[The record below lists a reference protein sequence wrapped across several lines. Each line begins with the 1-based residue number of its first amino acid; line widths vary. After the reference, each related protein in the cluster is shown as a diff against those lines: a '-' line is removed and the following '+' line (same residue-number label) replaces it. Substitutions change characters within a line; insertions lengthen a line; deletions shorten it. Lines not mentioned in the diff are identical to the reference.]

1 MRETRFVDSGRP
13 RWGELEELLARTDGT
28 GLRHLNAAELDALA
42 LGYRAATSDL
52 AMARARGYDAG
63 TIGYLNRLV
72 ARAHARVYAGTNAG
86 GWSKALALFTTS
98 FPREVRR
105 SWAAIALCVLLSLVT
120 GTIAYVATSADPA
133 NAYAFVP
140 PAAVPSVSG
149 SLHDTNFGFDRIYAP
164 AMSALIIANNIKV
177 AAIAF
182 AGGITAGIV
191 TLLIIASNGLDLGTV
206 AALFAHNGYGTDLWA
221 TIAPHGVIELTAIQ
235 IAGGAGLVLAAA
247 YVRPGRMRRADA
259 LAVNGAR
266 AVVLMLGVAGM
277 LVVAG
282 LIEGFVS
289 PQRFSPEVRFA
300 VGALTGI
307 LLCAYFGFA
316 GRAAAWAEPKRD
328 RFTERESATADRA
341 S

>member
-1 MRETRFVDSGRP
+1 MRETRFVDDGRA
-13 RWGELEELLARTDGT
+13 RWGELEELLARTDRA
-28 GLRHLNAAELDALA
+28 GLRHRNAAELDALA

-63 TIGYLNRLV
+63 TIAYLNRLV

-86 GWSKALALFTTS
+86 GWSKAAALFTTS

-105 SWAAIALCVLLSLVT
+105 SWAAIALCALLSLVA

-164 AMSALIIANNIKV
+164 AMSALIITHNIKV

-182 AGGITAGIV
+182 AGGITAGII
-191 TLLIIASNGLDLGTV
+191 TLLIIGSNGLDLGTV

-235 IAGGAGLVLAAA
+235 IAGGAGLILAAGYVHPGRARRRDALVLAA
-247 YVRPGRMRRADA
+247 RRA
-259 LAVNGAR
+259 GT
-266 AVVLMLGVAGM
+266 LMMGVA
-277 LVVAG
+277 LLLFIAG
-282 LIEGFVS
+282 TIEGFVS
-289 PQRFSPEVRFA
+289 PQRLSIPVRDAIGAVTAVALLAYLLGGGARPERSQQPASLDVDVR
-300 VGALTGI
+300 V
-307 LLCAYFGFA
+307 
-316 GRAAAWAEPKRD
+316 E
-328 RFTERESATADRA
+328 
-341 S
+341 

>member
-1 MRETRFVDSGRP
+1 MPGMRETRFVDSGRP
-13 RWGELEELLARTDGT
+13 RWGELEELLARTGGA

-86 GWSKALALFTTS
+86 GWSKAAALFTAS

-120 GTIAYVATSADPA
+120 GAIAYVATSTDPA

-164 AMSALIIANNIKV
+164 AMSALIITNNIKV

-235 IAGGAGLVLAAA
+235 IAGGAGLILAAG

-289 PQRFSPEVRFA
+289 PQRFPPEVRFA
-300 VGALTGI
+300 IGALTGI
-307 LLCAYFGFA
+307 LLVAYFGFA
-316 GRAAAWAEPKRD
+316 GRD
-328 RFTERESATADRA
+328 GFTERESSTANRA